1 MGNLLKVSPSLKTKP
16 LERGQHSFRRNQNML
31 MMRYKDKKEIYF
43 LSTIHEANTV
53 RVTKRGR
60 SGISASKLTLVYDC
74 KKNMGGVD
82 RNDALTGNY
91 SSVPKTHKWT
101 VKVVMHSTEE
111 AVLNSFIL
119 YDKVNPEKLRF
130 MQFK

>member
-60 SGISASKLTLVYDC
+60 SGISASKLTLVYDY
-74 KKNMGGVD
+74 KKNMGGV
-82 RNDALTGNY
+82 
-91 SSVPKTHKWT
+91 VPKTHKWT